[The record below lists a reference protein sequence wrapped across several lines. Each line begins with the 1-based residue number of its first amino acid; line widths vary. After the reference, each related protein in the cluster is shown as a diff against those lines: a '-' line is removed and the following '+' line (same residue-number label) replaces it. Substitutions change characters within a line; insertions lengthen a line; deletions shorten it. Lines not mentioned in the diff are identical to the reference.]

1 VFPAQQSRAFHRTP
15 PALMY
20 DFANAQH
27 GAWKGS
33 ELMMCGQM
41 MQTIPP
47 HTLVRTRAA
56 RGLLLIVGTSLLP
69 TAVAARA
76 AADL

>member
-1 VFPAQQSRAFHRTP
+1 MPK
-15 PALMY
+15 
-20 DFANAQH
+20 H

-41 MQTIPP
+41 MQTIAP
-47 HTLVRTRAA
+47 HTLVPTRAA

-69 TAVAARA
+69 TAVAARGA
-76 AADL
+76 LNL

>member
-1 VFPAQQSRAFHRTP
+1 
-15 PALMY
+15 MY
-20 DFANAQH
+20 DFGNAQY

-41 MQTIPP
+41 KLTIAPQ
-47 HTLVRTRAA
+47 TLVRTRAA

-69 TAVAARA
+69 TAVAARGA
-76 AADL
+76 INL

>member
-1 VFPAQQSRAFHRTP
+1 
-15 PALMY
+15 MY
-20 DFANAQH
+20 DFGNAQH

-41 MQTIPP
+41 MQTIAP

-69 TAVAARA
+69 TAVAARGA
-76 AADL
+76 LNL